1 MRFHD
6 LRKPVICRII
16 CKASNNFRMNM
27 MGLGETVIIF
37 DPEDIK
43 EMYRYGKRKDKVI
56 FGIECLVVLS

>member
-1 MRFHD
+1 
-6 LRKPVICRII
+6 
-16 CKASNNFRMNM
+16 MNM

-56 FGIECLVVLS
+56 FGIKMDVSLAVLP

>member
-1 MRFHD
+1 MF
-6 LRKPVICRII
+6 RKSLIVRII

-43 EMYRYGKRKDKVI
+43 EMYRYGKVI
-56 FGIECLVVLS
+56 FGIKRDI